1 MTMSSALDITRA
13 ANPPRSVFTDF
24 PLGHTAGKP
33 FDRRLQ
39 REIMIETLSAF
50 ETIQTPGSIK
60 MLPFEWSS
68 DHSWKHAGAG
78 EGDNR
83 TERTAEP
90 QYQTEDD
97 KAAASEGK
105 LAEECIVC
113 SNWSADSGARRS
125 TG

>member
-60 MLPFEWSS
+60 MLPFEWSP

>member
-13 ANPPRSVFTDF
+13 VNPPRAVFTDF

-33 FDRRLQ
+33 LDRQLQ
-39 REIMIETLSAF
+39 RKIMIETLRAF
-50 ETIQTPGSIK
+50 ETMRFPGSIET
-60 MLPFEWSS
+60 LPFEWSA

-78 EGDNR
+78 ESDNR
-83 TERTAEP
+83 TPRTDEP
-90 QYQTEDD
+90 TYQTEDD
-97 KAAASEGK
+97 RAAAAEGK

>member
-13 ANPPRSVFTDF
+13 GNPPRAVFTDF

-33 FDRRLQ
+33 FDHGLQ
-39 REIMIETLSAF
+39 REIMIQTLRAF
-50 ETIQTPGSIK
+50 ETMRTPGSIET
-60 MLPFEWSS
+60 LPFEWSA
-68 DHSWKHAGAG
+68 DYSWKHAGAG

-83 TERTAEP
+83 TERSAEP

-97 KAAASEGK
+97 AAAAKEGK

-113 SNWSADSGARRS
+113 SNWSADGSARRS